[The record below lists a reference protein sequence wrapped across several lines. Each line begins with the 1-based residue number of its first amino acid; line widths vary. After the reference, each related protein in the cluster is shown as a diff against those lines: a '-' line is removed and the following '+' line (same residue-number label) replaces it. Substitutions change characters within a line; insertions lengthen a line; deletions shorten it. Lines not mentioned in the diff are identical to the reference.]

1 MNKEEKRDYLKKQTH
16 EQLEICILNNDMVED
31 ILRDRLYLLSGC
43 RNFGGQDGTD
53 GSCIDCYITNKNLHQ
68 RCRLFQT
75 SAHMYL
81 TTKYE
86 AVRKNF
92 KDKIEDNKNNGIF

>member
-1 MNKEEKRDYLKKQTH
+1 MNREEKRDYLKRQTH
-16 EQLEICILNNDMVED
+16 EQLEICILNNEMMED

-53 GSCIDCYITNKNLHQ
+53 GSCIDCYITNRDLHQ
-68 RCRLFQT
+68 RCCLFQT

-86 AVRKNF
+86 TIRKNF
-92 KDKIEDNKNNGIF
+92 KDTTEDIEEKKIF